1 MKIKFIWKIQL
12 IMISQA
18 IQISNR
24 EKFDLVISD
33 IGLPDGNGYDLIKHL
48 QESYDHKLKGK
59 K

>member
-1 MKIKFIWKIQL
+1 
-12 IMISQA
+12 MISFQA